1 MQSLLKV
8 YSDELNYLNRS
19 IKRLT
24 LKSKDSN
31 DCSAATLSDSENV
44 WLLFELY
51 RERRIVLRQLYQ
63 LINEW
68 KEVDSE

>member
-24 LKSKDSN
+24 LKSNDSN